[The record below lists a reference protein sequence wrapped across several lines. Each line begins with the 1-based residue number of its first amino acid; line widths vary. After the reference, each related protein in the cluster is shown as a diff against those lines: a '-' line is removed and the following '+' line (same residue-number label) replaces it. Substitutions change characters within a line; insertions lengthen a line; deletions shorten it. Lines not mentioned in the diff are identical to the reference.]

1 MSLPISFRYTIKKDI
16 KNQVDILIKQG
27 RKPDR
32 QAKNRW
38 KFKNSSDWHYGYFV
52 GMMMGLA
59 SSLYASKYGNSMTP
73 EQMKGIEELL
83 EEYTKDLR
91 EYFESFDNP
100 VS

>member
-1 MSLPISFRYTIKKDI
+1 MSLPIPFRNEIKNDI
-16 KNQVDILIKQG
+16 KEQVDKLINQS
-27 RKPDR
+27 RKPDK

-59 SSLYASKYGNSMTP
+59 NSLYASKYGNSMTN

-83 EEYTKDLR
+83 EEYTKKLR
-91 EYFESFDNP
+91 EYFESFD
-100 VS
+100 